1 MQEPLFHKDYQ
12 NLFSLFNSIY
22 PISHEIKAAIISNS
36 EVIETK
42 KKTKLLSVGQRSNT
56 IYFIAKGAVRIYY
69 LDKEGKETNTW
80 FLFENEL
87 LISVY
92 SFYTGH
98 PSFEY
103 IETLEDCTFIAVKRE
118 KLDEMYLKHM
128 EFNFSGRKLT
138 EFYHMRNEMQANE
151 LRMLNAKERYEK
163 LLERNPQL
171 IGESQ
176 PLISFK
182 TNRNMIPIN
191 CGSTPVG
198 GVTAEVVYL
207 ASTTDFE
214 KIDLK
219 GKIVFSENHPSRV
232 LAMAAKAGAIGV
244 LGYSMP
250 KYTQPEIHQT
260 SIQFS
265 SMKANSEV
273 WTLLLSYAAK
283 EKLKATCLK
292 GSTKLKV
299 NIQTKIY
306 PSEELT
312 IVANVK
318 GSINPNER
326 FVFSAHVQ
334 EPGAND
340 NASGVGT
347 LAEMARLTA
356 ELYQAKKLIPQRTLT
371 FLWGD
376 EIVSTRRYITED
388 TARAKGIMWGMSLD
402 MVGEDTQK
410 TGGSFLIEKMPDPSA
425 IWTRGTD
432 KHTEWGAGDVKEK
445 DLFPHY
451 FNDFIF
457 NICKA
462 QGKFANWAVNYN
474 PFEGGSDHTPF
485 LQHKIPGL
493 LMWHFT
499 DVFYHTDNDRI
510 DKVSATEMKNV
521 AISGLTAA
529 FTLISANENT
539 ATATVSQ
546 VKTDALARL
555 KTEFELSK
563 KAIADGKAATDE
575 KHIIEVWSKWYIDAL
590 ATINKMPVKAETT
603 RVGSAIKFATNEIEK
618 QTRLY
623 LEALK

>member
-1 MQEPLFHKDYQ
+1 M
-12 NLFSLFNSIY
+12 
-22 PISHEIKAAIISNS
+22 
-36 EVIETK
+36 
-42 KKTKLLSVGQRSNT
+42 KTKILFVLLFAGLSGYAQTSTDDYFKLTRTGFNEKNAYETTAFVEKYFRVPGNT
-56 IYFIAKGAVRIYY
+56 GFNASIHYVENILKKAGFVEQKQNEFEAPLTYRIE
-69 LDKEGKETNTW
+69 KRPMKNNTW
-80 FLFENEL
+80 EPVDANIDIL
-87 LISVY
+87 
-92 SFYTGH
+92 G
-98 PSFEY
+98 
-103 IETLEDCTFIAVKRE
+103 ET
-118 KLDEMYLKHM
+118 
-128 EFNFSGRKLT
+128 
-138 EFYHMRNEMQANE
+138 
-151 LRMLNAKERYEK
+151 
-163 LLERNPQL
+163 
-171 IGESQ
+171 Q

-191 CGSTPVG
+191 CGSTAVG
-198 GVTAEVVYL
+198 GVTANVVFIEKINQ
-207 ASTTDFE
+207 AEIE

-219 GKIVFSENHPSRV
+219 GKILFSENNPSR
-232 LAMAAKAGAIGV
+232 LLQIAAKAGAIGV

-250 KYTQPEIHQT
+250 KYTQPEVHQT
-260 SIQFS
+260 SIQFG

-283 EKLKATCLK
+283 EKLKAACLK
-292 GSTKLKV
+292 GETKLKV

-318 GSINPNER
+318 GSVNPTER

-356 ELYQAKKLIPQRTLT
+356 ELYKAKKISPQRTLT

-388 TARAKGIMWGMSLD
+388 TTRAKGILWGMSLD

-432 KHTEWGAGDVKEK
+432 KHTEWGAGDVGEK

-457 NICKA
+457 DICKA
-462 QGKFANWAVNYN
+462 QGKFANWTVNYN

-521 AISGLTAA
+521 GISGLTAA
-529 FTLISANENT
+529 YTLISADENT
-539 ATATVSQ
+539 AIATVSQ
-546 VKTDALARL
+546 VKADALIRL
-555 KTEFELSK
+555 KTEFELSR
-563 KAIADGKAATDE
+563 KAIADGKAANDE
-575 KHIIEVWSKWYIDAL
+575 KHIIEVWCKWYIDAL
-590 ATINKMPVKAETT
+590 ATINKMPVKPETT

-618 QTRLY
+618 QTKVY
-623 LEALK
+623 LDELK

>member
-1 MQEPLFHKDYQ
+1 MKTKILFALLFAGMATYAQ
-12 NLFSLFNSIY
+12 NQTEQYFKLTRAGFKAENAYKTTAFVENYFRVPGNAGFNASIY
-22 PISHEIKAAIISNS
+22 YVENILKKAGFVQQKSN
-36 EVIETK
+36 ELEAPLTYRIEK
-42 KKTKLLSVGQRSNT
+42 RPMKN
-56 IYFIAKGAVRIYY
+56 
-69 LDKEGKETNTW
+69 NTW
-80 FLFENEL
+80 EP
-87 LISVY
+87 V
-92 SFYTGH
+92 
-98 PSFEY
+98 
-103 IETLEDCTFIAVKRE
+103 D
-118 KLDEMYLKHM
+118 
-128 EFNFSGRKLT
+128 
-138 EFYHMRNEMQANE
+138 ANI
-151 LRMLNAKERYEK
+151 NI
-163 LLERNPQL
+163 
-171 IGESQ
+171 IGEAQ
-176 PLISFK
+176 PLISYK

-191 CGSTPVG
+191 CISTPTE
-198 GVTAEVVYL
+198 GVTAEVVFL
-207 ASTTDFE
+207 TATTAADLE

-219 GKIVFSENHPSRV
+219 GKIIFAEINPSRLLPV
-232 LAMAAKAGAIGV
+232 AVKAGAIGV

-250 KYTQPEIHQT
+250 KYTQPEKHQT
-260 SIQFS
+260 SIQFG
-265 SMKANSEV
+265 SMKAGSEI

-283 EKLKATCLK
+283 EKLKAACAK

-318 GSINPNER
+318 GSINPDER

-356 ELYQAKKLIPQRTLT
+356 ELYQAKKISPQRTLT

-388 TARAKGIMWGMSLD
+388 TTRAKGIMWGMSLD
-402 MVGEDTQK
+402 MVGEDTKK

-457 NICKA
+457 DICKA
-462 QGKFANWAVNYN
+462 QGKFANWTVNYN

-485 LQHKIPGL
+485 LQNKIPGL

-510 DKVSATEMKNV
+510 DKVSPTEMKNV

-529 FTLISANENT
+529 FTLISADENT
-539 ATATVSQ
+539 AVSTVSQ
-546 VKTDALARL
+546 VKTDALLRL
-555 KTEFELSK
+555 KTEFDLSK
-563 KAIADGKAATDE
+563 KAISEGKSAADE
-575 KHIIEVWSKWYIDAL
+575 KHIIEVWSKWYVDAL

-603 RVGSAIKFATNEIEK
+603 KVGSTIKFATNEVEN
-618 QTRLY
+618 QTKTY
-623 LEALK
+623 LEQLK

>member
-1 MQEPLFHKDYQ
+1 MKTKILFALLFAGLGCYAQNSTDEYFKLTRAGFLEKNAYETTAFVEKYFRVPGNTGFNASIHYVENILKKAGFVEQKQNEFEAPLSYRIEKRAMKNSTWEPVDA
-12 NLFSLFNSIY
+12 NID
-22 PISHEIKAAIISNS
+22 I
-36 EVIETK
+36 VGETK
-42 KKTKLLSVGQRSNT
+42 
-56 IYFIAKGAVRIYY
+56 
-69 LDKEGKETNTW
+69 
-80 FLFENEL
+80 
-87 LISVY
+87 
-92 SFYTGH
+92 
-98 PSFEY
+98 
-103 IETLEDCTFIAVKRE
+103 
-118 KLDEMYLKHM
+118 
-128 EFNFSGRKLT
+128 
-138 EFYHMRNEMQANE
+138 
-151 LRMLNAKERYEK
+151 
-163 LLERNPQL
+163 
-171 IGESQ
+171 
-176 PLISFK
+176 PLISYQ

-191 CGSTPVG
+191 CGSTVTE
-198 GVTAEVVYL
+198 GVRANVV
-207 ASTTDFE
+207 FIE
-214 KIDLK
+214 KIIPAEIEKMDLK
-219 GKIVFSENHPSRV
+219 GKILFSENSPSR
-232 LAMAAKAGAIGV
+232 LLQIATKAGAIGV

-250 KYTQPEIHQT
+250 KYTQPELHQT
-260 SIQFS
+260 SIQFG

-283 EKLKATCLK
+283 EKLKAACLK
-292 GSTKLKV
+292 GETKLKV

-318 GSINPNER
+318 GSVNPNER

-356 ELYQAKKLIPQRTLT
+356 ALYQAKKISPKRTLT

-388 TARAKGIMWGMSLD
+388 TTRAKGIMWGMSLD
-402 MVGEDTQK
+402 MVGEDTKK

-432 KHTEWGAGDVKEK
+432 KHTEWGAGDVTEK

-457 NICKA
+457 DICKA
-462 QGKFANWAVNYN
+462 QGKFANWTVNYN

-485 LQHKIPGL
+485 LQNKIPGL

-510 DKVSATEMKNV
+510 DKVSPTEMKNV
-521 AISGLTAA
+521 GISGLTAA
-529 FTLISANENT
+529 YTLISADENT
-539 ATATVSQ
+539 AITTVSQ
-546 VKTDALARL
+546 VKTDALTRL

-563 KAIADGKAATDE
+563 KEIAKGKTPADE
-575 KHIIEVWSKWYIDAL
+575 KHIIEVWAKWYTDAL
-590 ATINKMPVKAETT
+590 ATVNKIPVKSETT

-618 QTRLY
+618 QTKVY
-623 LEALK
+623 LEELK